1 MTIFHIAH
9 AIDWHDAERSGEY
22 RVSTRGRSLEQ
33 VGFIHCSTAE
43 QVVATADAFYSD
55 DPLLLIVLELDPAAI
70 EAAGIPVRFEDSGA
84 GELFPHVYGP
94 LRPEFVVSVTP
105 LVRG

>member
-9 AIDWHDAERSGEY
+9 VIDWDDAERSGHY
-22 RVSTRGRSLEQ
+22 AVSTRGRTLDE
-33 VGFIHCSTAE
+33 VGFIHASTAE
-43 QVVATADAFYSD
+43 QVPRVADAFYSD
-55 DPLLLIVLELDPAAI
+55 DPLPLVVLELDDALI
-70 EAAGIPVRFEDSGA
+70 EAAGIRVLWEDVE

-105 LVRG
+105 IARA